1 MKSYFDTSVLVKLY
15 VPEEDSEAICTF
27 IQNRGKSIAIN
38 SLQKTE
44 LKNAFALKAF
54 RQDISYTELEELLN
68 QMKED
73 IRRDRITLVKVDWI
87 KLWEVAQDYSLRF
100 TGTIGCRTMDILHVA
115 AAKVMNAEEFY
126 TNDKRQQKLTEAI
139 GIKTY
144 LYPVVN

>member
-15 VPEEDSEAICTF
+15 IPEEDSEAICTF

-38 SLQKTE
+38 SLQITE

-54 RQDISYTELEELLN
+54 RQDILNEELEKLLN

-73 IRRDRITLVKVDWI
+73 FRRDRITLVKVDWI
-87 KLWEVAQDYSLRF
+87 KLWEVAQDYSLKF
-100 TGTIGCRTMDILHVA
+100 TRTIGCRTLDILHVA

-126 TNDKRQQKLTEAI
+126 TNDKRQQELAEAT
-139 GIKTY
+139 GMKTH